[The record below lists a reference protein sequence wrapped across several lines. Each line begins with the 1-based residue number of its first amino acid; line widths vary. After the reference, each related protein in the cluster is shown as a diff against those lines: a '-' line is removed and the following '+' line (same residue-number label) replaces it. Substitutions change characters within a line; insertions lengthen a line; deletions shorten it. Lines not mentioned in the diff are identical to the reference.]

1 MAHLLRQPILL
12 PGVGVLARPPQ
23 RIAANTPTSSSLR
36 APTAGIGLNCLATM
50 LMNDPGSTP
59 AQHALEREQT

>member
-1 MAHLLRQPILL
+1 MAHLLRQPLL
-12 PGVGVLARPPQ
+12 LAGVGVLARPQ